1 MTNLS
6 VVSEKIRLVSERIA
20 DGEGT
25 LGRLSADD
33 ALYKELEGLLRDAR
47 QVLDNYRDTTPITTF
62 TSLAT
67 GAL

>member
-1 MTNLS
+1 M
-6 VVSEKIRLVSERIA
+6 SERIA